1 MTSSSL
7 APQQERS
14 RETVARLLKATIKM
28 LEEHGLDGA
37 TIPRI
42 AEEAGVAPAS
52 VYRRFEDRNA
62 LFRAAILDALE
73 KSAAVARK
81 RLRVESFEDKSLA
94 GVVGGLVTLTMQQYR
109 AQPGLMRAL
118 TRFVETDP
126 DQHFRSSALAIL
138 SANFEQFIDMLGTF
152 GDEIPHPNPRRAITF
167 GLLTM
172 ATIIEVRALEQVS
185 MWRELLP
192 MSDRE
197 LHAEVTQ
204 NILAYLRSPGT
215 PHRSADDPRPRD
227 HHNRR
232 RGRQ

>member
-1 MTSSSL
+1 MSADSL

-14 RETVARLLKATIKM
+14 RETVARLLKATIEM

-42 AEEAGVAPAS
+42 AEAAGVAPAS

-62 LFRAAILDALE
+62 LFRAALTDALE
-73 KSAAVARK
+73 KSATVVRK
-81 RLRVESFEDKSLA
+81 TLRLESFEDQSLA
-94 GVVGGLVTLTMQQYR
+94 GVVARIVAMTLQQYHV
-109 AQPGLMRAL
+109 QPGLMRAL

-126 DQHFRSSALAIL
+126 DKHFRSTALALL
-138 SANFEQFIDMLGTF
+138 SANFEQLIDLLLAF
-152 GDEIPHPNPRRAITF
+152 KDEIPHPNPRRAITF

-185 MWRELLP
+185 MWHELLP
-192 MSDRE
+192 MADRE

-204 NILAYLRSPGT
+204 NVLAYLRSSRT
-215 PHRSADDPRPRD
+215 PRRPKTKTRAQP
-227 HHNRR
+227 RR
-232 RGRQ
+232 RA